1 MDMLAITLL
10 LMAAAPAPHPIHA
23 RHHARIVRTAH
34 KARRPIA
41 MTSPKLLV
49 VDCAGGSACA
59 GPPAPSPYR
68 LPLPEAPEPSGKD
81 MALAVDGSRCAVIG
95 QTICPRRTHK
105 IVQIGDPAPG
115 IPVDRLVR

>member
-1 MDMLAITLL
+1 MLAITMV
-10 LMAAAPAPHPIHA
+10 LMAAAPSPHPVHI
-23 RHHARIVRTAH
+23 RHPARIVHAAR

-41 MTSPKLLV
+41 VTSAKLRV
-49 VDCAGGSACA
+49 IDCAAGSACA
-59 GPPAPSPYR
+59 GAPAPSPYR
-68 LPLPEAPEPSGKD
+68 LPLPEASEPSGKE